1 MIVSRKNIPEAI
13 KLEKARAIIEWNSHD
28 DTRDDT
34 EVVPSV
40 FVQRNSFKM
49 YRVVWCFTDRNTL
62 VGEVKED
69 ATSKYPEQEIVWVW
83 DNSPINNKVYPE
95 MKFKLMELDGFT
107 PMTITRKDA
116 SRYMDKYDKMGADV
130 FNRTGINT
138 VDTIRNF
145 ISHIQIDYTDHLENL
160 ESDRKMIEFDKY
172 VEANRQRLAEK
183 REKRLAR
190 NKKARSSKSLLLT
203 KNNND
208 TRLWA

>member
-1 MIVSRKNIPEAI
+1 MIVSKKNIPEAI
-13 KLEKARAIIEWNSHD
+13 KIMKARAIIEWNSHD
-28 DTRDDT
+28 DTRDDK

-40 FVQRNSFKM
+40 FVQRYSFKM
-49 YRVVWCFTDRNTL
+49 YQVLFSFTNKSTT

-83 DNSPINNKVYPE
+83 DNSPSNNKVYPE

-160 ESDRKMIEFDKY
+160 ESDRKMAEFDKY

-190 NKKARSSKSLLLT
+190 NKKARSSKSLFLT